1 MFSRRTAWDR
11 SPSAWMRAVQE
22 RRSSGEPL
30 LDLSGSN
37 PSACGLA
44 WDEDLL
50 ADCLR
55 APGAQLHSPEPFG
68 LPAARE
74 AVAHWWNARGVPATA
89 ATTCLTASTSEA
101 YSLLFR
107 LLCNPGDAVAV
118 PQPSYPLFDLLTQL
132 EELEVRP
139 YRLRL
144 DEGRWQLDLESLAD
158 GLSETTRAVLVV
170 HPNNPTGSRLNE
182 DEARG
187 LARLCAERGLA
198 LISDEVFAEFP
209 WKAEDTP
216 EPRGLLSLAA
226 EQGALVFALSGLSKA
241 AGLPQVKLA
250 WIAVAGP
257 PALRDEALARL
268 EIIAD
273 TYLSVAA
280 PVQLSASRLLAE
292 SAAFRES
299 CLGRIRGN
307 LETIDRAGLPRL
319 PGEAGWSAILELPA
333 ELDEEGLTVELLES
347 GGVLAFPGELFGL
360 KPSGHL
366 VLSLLTEPEVLGRGL
381 EAIARRID
389 RATSA

>member
-11 SPSAWMRAVQE
+11 SSSAWAQAVQE

-30 LDLSGSN
+30 LDLSSSN

-44 WDEDLL
+44 WTEDLL

-74 AVAHWWNARGVPATA
+74 AVARWWRARGVPARA
-89 ATTCLTASTSEA
+89 ETTCLTASTSEA
-101 YSLLFR
+101 YSFLFR
-107 LLCNPGDAVAV
+107 LLCNPGDAVSV
-118 PQPSYPLFDLLTQL
+118 PRPSYPLFGLLTQL

-139 YRLRL
+139 YRLGLDDGRWRL
-144 DEGRWQLDLESLAD
+144 DVESLAD
-158 GLSETTRAVLVV
+158 SLSENTRAVLVV

-182 DEARG
+182 GEVRG
-187 LARLCAERGLA
+187 LARLCAERSLA

-209 WKAEDTP
+209 WKDDDAH
-216 EPRGLLSLAA
+216 EPRSLLSLAA

-257 PALRDEALARL
+257 PELRDEALARL

-280 PVQLSASRLLAE
+280 PVQLAVGRLLAE

-299 CLGRIRGN
+299 CLERIRGN
-307 LETIDRAGLPRL
+307 LEIIDHAGLRRL
-319 PGEAGWSAILELPA
+319 PGEAGWSAILDLPA
-333 ELDEEGLTVELLES
+333 RLDEEGLAIELLEAD
-347 GGVLAFPGELFGL
+347 GVLVHPGELFDL

-366 VLSLLTEPEVLGRGL
+366 LLSLLTEPEVLERGL
-381 EAIARRID
+381 AAIAGRIAS
-389 RATSA
+389 ATGA